1 MGEIYNVEALSKI
14 LSLSTQVVRRYIRDG
29 KIDASKIGKAYLVT
43 EKSLMQFLDENKYES
58 KKKPAKSG

>member
-1 MGEIYNVEALSKI
+1 MGEIYNVEALSKV
-14 LSLSTQVVRRYIRDG
+14 LSLSAQVVRRYIRDG
-29 KIDASKIGKAYLVT
+29 KINASKVGKAYLVT